1 MASSHSTPITNIP
14 VTANVQIKEETHE
27 DDPEVQAILNEVQVQ
42 KMSTGSIPPAS
53 RPAMQPS
60 QAMMYMNAP
69 PPVIENKPSWIHT
82 EYGKRAIVA
91 AVVAALLFYP
101 RTFQM
106 VYEKVPSLA
115 RFSSY
120 DTVIR
125 TAFLAVVLY
134 LFMLKLNI

>member
-1 MASSHSTPITNIP
+1 MASSHSTPISNIP
-14 VTANVQIKEETHE
+14 VTANVQVKEETHE

-42 KMSTGSIPPAS
+42 KMASPAAVPS

-60 QAMMYMNAP
+60 QAMMYMNSP

-91 AVVAALLFYP
+91 AIVAAVLFYP

-106 VYEKVPSLA
+106 VYEKVPYLG
-115 RFSSY
+115 RFASY
-120 DTVIR
+120 DTLIR